1 MINKKRKSF
10 TDCAIQ
16 TAKLWA
22 ERSEDI
28 HKKVGCCILDKN
40 GRILSVGYN
49 GLKAKMNKNKNF
61 WLNRDERR
69 PYIFHAEINAL
80 SLITKKD
87 QPTIIA
93 TTLLPCKYCALN
105 IAAYD
110 IKNVIYIE
118 DYERDQMAKRI
129 FRFYNI
135 NLIQYK

>member
-93 TTLLPCKYCALN
+93 TTLLPCKYSCL
-105 IAAYD
+105 
-110 IKNVIYIE
+110 
-118 DYERDQMAKRI
+118 RH
-129 FRFYNI
+129 
-135 NLIQYK
+135 